1 MSGRISTSVE
11 AMLGTLTFIS
21 TLLTG
26 DIIIDII
33 VGIVTYTLARLFW
46 RYYGPR
52 IVRFLDK
59 FRE

>member
-11 AMLGTLTFIS
+11 AMLGILTFIS

-26 DIIIDII
+26 DIIVDIV
-33 VGIVTYTLARLFW
+33 VGIVTYALARLFW
-46 RYYGPR
+46 RYFGPR
-52 IVRFLDK
+52 IVRLLDK